1 MGQRRPASHVHAPAP
16 QDPWLGLS
24 WSWSDTLVVLG
35 FSAGAL
41 LGVVSESALV
51 PRGGTDRPVAGA
63 QEGDRERRDRGGSGA
78 SRKSSGPC
86 RGSEL
91 SLTSPTRLRS
101 STRELRNYG
110 VHPALVRDDLERLF
124 PEEECGLLTLRTHTC
139 LVRRVAYRG
148 GRVNGRARVVAAGFD
163 TSRGR
168 RGQGLQNSF
177 LKPDAAEDA
186 EGNALKSH
194 VLEIER
200 DERSVIDPPQI
211 RRTVVYTSRECG
223 PVVPS
228 GPRRPRRLER
238 RVATVEGREELSRTS
253 KKPHLSSW
261 PTSGSR

>member
-148 GRVNGRARVVAAGFD
+148 GRVNGRARVCRRWVRHLARTPRAGA
-163 TSRGR
+163 SEQLPQARRR
-168 RGQGLQNSF
+168 RGCRGQR
-177 LKPDAAEDA
+177 PEVPRARDRARR
-186 EGNALKSH
+186 ALGY
-194 VLEIER
+194 
-200 DERSVIDPPQI
+200 RSSSDPENRCVHQP
-211 RRTVVYTSRECG
+211 
-223 PVVPS
+223 
-228 GPRRPRRLER
+228 
-238 RVATVEGREELSRTS
+238 
-253 KKPHLSSW
+253 
-261 PTSGSR
+261 